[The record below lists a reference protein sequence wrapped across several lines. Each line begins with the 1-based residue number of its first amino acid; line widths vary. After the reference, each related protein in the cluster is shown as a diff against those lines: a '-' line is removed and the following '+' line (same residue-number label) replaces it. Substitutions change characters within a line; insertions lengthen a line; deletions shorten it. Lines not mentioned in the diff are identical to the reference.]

1 MAHMIP
7 PEPKDFDR
15 RSHEGDVFN
24 ALSKLSDDYYVFHS
38 VTPVGFTSDD
48 EFYEREVDFVVA
60 NQKKGVVA
68 IEVKAG
74 NNLRYEDR
82 TWKYTS
88 GRKMSY
94 NGPYHQAATAKR
106 ALMNKIQNHDSEVVQ
121 GIIDRCK
128 FMHAVFFPEFSQDS
142 FDRLEGLP
150 EECDV
155 RITFLAED
163 LVNPAPKMAEMF
175 KAKIPKQNYNTE
187 ENKMTEEDFQILLND
202 VLCPH
207 FDLIPTPKARDIAI
221 EERMNQLLREQCL
234 LLNFLDEQQVAV
246 INGAAGTGKTMI
258 ATEKARRHS
267 IKGEKVLFLCYNRLL
282 CDRLVRDYKE
292 TENSNIRKQ
301 YSCVDF
307 MTLSM
312 LAKKVTSDYKNY
324 DDLLLWLLECGSK
337 QKNLGYQHIIVD
349 EGQDFGVVDAKV
361 SDECFSGEE
370 NVSIIDALQEA
381 AVANG
386 GTFYLFYDKYQMIQ
400 GGGNVDYVL
409 PDCIENGDC
418 KMTLHCNCRNTKEI
432 ARTSVTPLKD
442 KKQKAIKTST
452 ACVWDEPIEPVL
464 HIADNEDTVFEI
476 LDSVLEK
483 LEEIGVKETILLTPG
498 SLSDSCIYSRS
509 KKSTNPND
517 AYVYYMHGEKE
528 YKATTCIKYKGLEA
542 DAVVMLDL
550 IKNSFVGEK
559 GMEFYVGTSRAKRY
573 LDMIGIFSD
582 GDLKEVARILDA
594 NAPTR
599 DDPRIM
605 KKVLSGIFASVIE

>member
-7 PEPKDFDR
+7 SVPKDFDE

-38 VTPVGFTSDD
+38 VTPVGFTTDD

-74 NNLRYEDR
+74 KHLRYEDR
-82 TWKYTS
+82 TWKYSS
-88 GRKMSY
+88 GRKMSH

-106 ALMNKIQNHDSEVVQ
+106 ALINKVQ
-121 GIIDRCK
+121 GHDNEAVRDLFSKCK
-128 FMHAVFFPEFSQDS
+128 FMHAVFFPEFSNDS
-142 FDRLEGLP
+142 FSHLEGLP
-150 EECDV
+150 EECDL

-163 LVNPAPKMAEMF
+163 LVNPSPKMAEMF
-175 KAKIPKQNYNTE
+175 SARIPGQKYNTE
-187 ENKMTEEDFQILLND
+187 DNTMTEEDFQLLLND

-207 FDLIPTPKARDIAI
+207 FDLIPSPKARDIAI

-234 LLNFLDEQQVAV
+234 ILNFLDEQQVAV

-267 IKGEKVLFLCYNRLL
+267 CNGEKVLFLCYNRLL
-282 CDRLVRDYKE
+282 CDHLIRDYKE
-292 TENSNIRKQ
+292 SEVSRIRKEF
-301 YSCVDF
+301 SCVEF

-312 LAKKVTSDYKNY
+312 LAKKITGDYKNY
-324 DDLLLWLLECGSK
+324 DDLLMWLLECGSK
-337 QKNLGYQHIIVD
+337 QKNLGFQHIIVD
-349 EGQDFGVVDAKV
+349 EGQDFGVVDAQV
-361 SDECFSGEE
+361 SDENFTGEE

-381 AVANG
+381 AITNG

-400 GGGNVDYVL
+400 GGGNVEYVL

-418 KMTLHCNCRNTKEI
+418 KLTLHCNCRNTKEI
-432 ARTSVTPLKD
+432 ARTSVTPLRD

-452 ACVWDEPIEPVL
+452 ACVWEEPIEPVL
-464 HIADNEDTVFEI
+464 HLAGGGKTEREI
-476 LDSVLEK
+476 LDDVLES
-483 LEEIGVKETILLTPG
+483 LENIGVKETILLTPG
-498 SLSDSCIYSRS
+498 AISESCIYECS

-517 AYVYYMHGEKE
+517 AYVYYMHGDKE
-528 YKATTCIKYKGLEA
+528 YRLTTCIKYKGLEA

-550 IKNSFVGEK
+550 TKNSFEGEK
-559 GMEFYVGTSRAKRY
+559 GMEFYVGTSRAKRH
-573 LDMIGIFSD
+573 LHMIGSFTND
-582 GDLKEVARILDA
+582 ELKELAHSLDE
-594 NAPTR
+594 NAPVK

-605 KKVLSGIFASVIE
+605 KKVLSGIFASTIE